1 MAFPR
6 TRRALAL
13 SVEDRDRLTAL
24 PRSHKASRLTQARA
38 RARALLGYADRLPLA
53 RIAQE
58 SGLSLAAVNRC
69 IDKALA
75 YGLTAA
81 LDDLPR
87 SGRPPRISPEARLW
101 VVDLACRKPTEV
113 GYPHE
118 QWTVDLLA
126 KHVRSHAGEAGFASL
141 SRAGKSLVH
150 DILGQQE
157 IQPHRIKYYLERRD
171 PAFEE
176 KKAMILMVYQEV
188 ALQQA
193 QLKKREEERQA
204 QVGREEQDE
213 ENVAGLGGEGGPI
226 TVTVCVDEKPGCQAL
241 RNIAPDLPP
250 QPGRYAATGR
260 DYEYKRLGTMSLIT
274 GLDLLTGHVH
284 GLIRGRHRSV
294 EFIELLTALDT
305 YYPAG
310 WTIRVVCDNHS
321 AHVSKE
327 TQRYLGKHAGRFSF
341 VFTPVHGSWLNLVEV
356 LFSKMS
362 RSVLRGMRV
371 NSKDEFAERIRHYW
385 DLLNAQPVQFHW
397 KYGLDD
403 LDKLTAPSGPGTN
416 SVDT

>member
-13 SVEDRDRLTAL
+13 SVQDRDRLSAAAKS
-24 PRSHKASRLTQARA
+24 RKASRLTQARA
-38 RARALLGYADRLPLA
+38 RALLGFADRRPLA
-53 RIAQE
+53 VIAQE

-75 YGLTAA
+75 YGVTAA
-81 LDDLPR
+81 LEDLPR
-87 SGRPPRISPEARLW
+87 SGRPPRIPPEARLW

-118 QWTVDLLA
+118 QWTIELLA

-150 DILGQQE
+150 DILGQQQ

-193 QLKKREEERQA
+193 QLKQRAEERQGE
-204 QVGREEQDE
+204 VGREGRGDDS
-213 ENVAGLGGEGGPI
+213 VAGLGAEGDVL

-250 QPGRYAATGR
+250 RPGRYAATGR
-260 DYEYKRLGTMSLIT
+260 DYEYKRLGTLSLIT

-294 EFIELLTALDT
+294 EFIELLTALNT

-327 TQRYLGKHAGRFSF
+327 TQRYLSKHAGRFSF

-371 NSKDEFAERIRHYW
+371 SSKEEFTERIRQYW

-403 LDKLTAPSGPGTN
+403 LEKLTAPSDPAAN